1 MSDSLSEAFG
11 AITVSNG
18 KSCEASMVLVIVVFR
33 TLPAISV
40 ILNVT
45 LIFPVALPT
54 LSFFIKYGLPGTS
67 SICPVSFP

>member
-1 MSDSLSEAFG
+1 
-11 AITVSNG
+11 
-18 KSCEASMVLVIVVFR
+18 MVLVIVVFR